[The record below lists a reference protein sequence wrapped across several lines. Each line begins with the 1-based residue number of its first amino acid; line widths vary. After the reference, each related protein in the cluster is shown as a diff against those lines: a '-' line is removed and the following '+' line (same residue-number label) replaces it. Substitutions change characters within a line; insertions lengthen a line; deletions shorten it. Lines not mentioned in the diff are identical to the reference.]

1 VIDGFALRSIRCHGV
16 PAYKLPI
23 GRRQGAAIDQANRT
37 VWFNS
42 LDCDRFAVRE
52 FASVGAHTVRLQ
64 LKTIGRRQRERAR
77 TTDIY
82 VINVAE
88 RHGTIFNPPN
98 PPQHLSAPALAG
110 PEEPVKQYISALFQ
124 SPASTRW
131 DVFTFGTDSSLATT
145 PGWDNVTGL
154 GTPNG
159 TPFIQAVVAEAQ
171 K

>member
-1 VIDGFALRSIRCHGV
+1 
-16 PAYKLPI
+16 
-23 GRRQGAAIDQANRT
+23 
-37 VWFNS
+37 
-42 LDCDRFAVRE
+42 
-52 FASVGAHTVRLQ
+52 
-64 LKTIGRRQRERAR
+64 
-77 TTDIY
+77 
-82 VINVAE
+82 
-88 RHGTIFNPPN
+88 
-98 PPQHLSAPALAG
+98 
-110 PEEPVKQYISALFQ
+110 VKQYISALFQ